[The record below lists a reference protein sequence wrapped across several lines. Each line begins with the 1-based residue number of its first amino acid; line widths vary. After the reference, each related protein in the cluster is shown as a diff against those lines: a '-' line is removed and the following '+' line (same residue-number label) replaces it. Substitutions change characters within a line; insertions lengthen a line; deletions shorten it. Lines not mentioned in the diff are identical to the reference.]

1 MIFHHH
7 KHFNYLILLIM
18 WKTLSQV
25 GIPPTHRS
33 WSKRPAEYLPA
44 AADVDRCYVP
54 LGLPAR
60 GHGRKVDYYKV
71 LEIKPNSNTAA
82 IKKAY
87 RQRAKT
93 THPDLNANV
102 SVPLSPFP
110 NDVFLNNILRS
121 SDFKEPGG
129 GGEHVD
135 RQPHV

>member
-1 MIFHHH
+1 VIFHHH
-7 KHFNYLILLIM
+7 RHFNYLIPPIM
-18 WKTLSQV
+18 WRALSQV
-25 GIPPTHRS
+25 GIPPLIVR
-33 WSKRPAEYLPA
+33 SKRPAEYLPA
-44 AADVDRCYVP
+44 AADVYRCYLP

-102 SVPLSPFP
+102 SVPLCRYFP
-110 NDVFLNNILRS
+110 PMFVSEQYFS
-121 SDFKEPGG
+121 SL
-129 GGEHVD
+129 
-135 RQPHV
+135 